1 MKKFIVKET
10 RPAMATWTYE
20 VEAKSEDEAVAKVF
34 DELDVKKVDL
44 TYDVDFEADMGV
56 EVDEETQA
64 SDEVVTMVSFT
75 RQQLIEYTR
84 EIQER
89 CKLAVTEAVNDA
101 GIEGDEY
108 IELELDWNNTIQTN
122 FNTDALL
129 KEIGNVMD
137 DVIVDDDDSVLD
149 EACNVL
155 DHLAEK

>member
-1 MKKFIVKET
+1 MTNQNIADSVIKIFFEVGIDGET
-10 RPAMATWTYE
+10 MEYIIDKMGMRDQMIKQLVTNKQE
-20 VEAKSEDEAVAKVF
+20 LEQSEEI
-34 DELDVKKVDL
+34 
-44 TYDVDFEADMGV
+44 
-56 EVDEETQA
+56 
-64 SDEVVTMVSFT
+64 MVRFT
-75 RQQLIEYTR
+75 RKQLINFTR

-89 CKLAVTEAVNDA
+89 CKQAMIEAVNNA
-101 GIEGDEY
+101 GIDGDEY

>member
-1 MKKFIVKET
+1 MINKSIVNVVIAALKEI
-10 RPAMATWTYE
+10 
-20 VEAKSEDEAVAKVF
+20 
-34 DELDVKKVDL
+34 ELDGETMEHIINEVGMRDQMIKQL
-44 TYDVDFEADMGV
+44 TPQPQDVFAYDKDV
-56 EVDEETQA
+56 EQI
-64 SDEVVTMVSFT
+64 MVRFT
-75 RQQLIEYTR
+75 RQQLINFTR

-89 CKLAVTEAVNDA
+89 CKQAMIEAVNNA
-101 GIEGDEY
+101 GIDGDEY

-129 KEIGNVMD
+129 KEIRNIMD

>member
-1 MKKFIVKET
+1 MTNQNIADSVIKIFFEVGIDGETMEYIINKMGMRDQMIKQLVTDKEE
-10 RPAMATWTYE
+10 PE
-20 VEAKSEDEAVAKVF
+20 KVS
-34 DELDVKKVDL
+34 KPK
-44 TYDVDFEADMGV
+44 
-56 EVDEETQA
+56 
-64 SDEVVTMVSFT
+64 TMVIFT

-89 CKLAVTEAVNDA
+89 CKQAMIEAVNNA

-137 DVIVDDDDSVLD
+137 DVIMDDDDSVLD